1 MNTIR
6 VKKGDPVVKKQ
17 DKVIEWYLIQEGSVT
32 RNYRMAEII
41 LDANSIIG
49 ILESEWFSCDYIAR
63 EDTTLIVIPC
73 NNAESLFSMLSAHEN
88 FRPIFL
94 KTALEQRHK
103 TLCLYAQLQKKCT
116 LLHRSVEEFFQDYQ
130 SLCARFLSR
139 EREFVRIQNFATLTM
154 AHKAENWEINNS
166 NSLIG
171 NYLKEYMQLM
181 VKDGGMCVGAIM
193 EASAQMRRVT
203 QGISEMVTYL
213 LVNRE
218 MLANDLDDDI
228 LHLFS
233 SLAADQ
239 ANNPENVACC
249 RDKMQE
255 ILDAMGQLDIFDPMV
270 MEESRTLRNSSS
282 FGDSSDIR
290 INLQTEDCVS
300 AILSYADYDKQQIRT
315 FKNNLAQ
322 WKSLP
327 DLSSADDEARR
338 LRKALST
345 DFYDI
350 YEKAFF
356 KSMITPERPSPILL
370 MFFNFGFM
378 DTELVGLQN
387 ANLLMKLVDSMELF
401 HSEHIFTVY
410 EWLCNI
416 YWGKVEPSRNEF
428 DMDFKAYLMDQR
440 RLGEITAEEFEY
452 YQNDL
457 RMKVKFEISNMFR
470 SGHRISYG
478 RVTSFCPILTS
489 GEMIQSLEKMAL
501 TAEKIETA
509 MNVIRNIDYS
519 IFYRELSFSD
529 SERGIN
535 QEWIMRE
542 ILPDVIL
549 MPTVGSKGMMWQETA
564 SVKNDTPARFLFPLF
579 MTGNFEDQLME
590 VCGRY
595 RWEICRKLHGVYWN
609 DFREK
614 SLTSEYCDYL
624 QFYRKNKELSG
635 DAKEKL
641 QMTLQRC
648 RNNYREVFVCD
659 YLMWMKYESNGSFRL
674 NKLTRGF
681 LISYCP
687 FSKSIREEL
696 SGNPLYQN
704 AFRRLEI
711 ENEKKVSRLNALYA
725 KYEAAGG
732 EITPELKENLRFYQM

>member
-6 VKKGDPVVKKQ
+6 VKKGNPVVKKQ

-32 RNYRMAEII
+32 RYYRMAEII
-41 LDANSIIG
+41 LGANSIIG

-73 NNAESLFSMLSAHEN
+73 NNAESLFSMLNVHEN

-94 KTALEQRHK
+94 KTALEQRHNA
-103 TLCLYAQLQKKCT
+103 LCLYAQLQKKCT
-116 LLHRSVEEFFQDYQ
+116 LLHRFVEGFFQDYQ
-130 SLCARFLSR
+130 SLCARFLTR
-139 EREFVRIQNFATLTM
+139 EKEFVPIQSFKTLTM
-154 AHKAENWEINNS
+154 VHKAEDWEISNS

-181 VKDGGMCVGAIM
+181 VRDGSMCVGAIM

-203 QGISEMVTYL
+203 QGISEMVAYL
-213 LVNRE
+213 HVNRE
-218 MLANDLDDDI
+218 MLANDSDDDI

-239 ANNPENVACC
+239 ANNSENVACC

-255 ILDAMGQLDIFDPMV
+255 ILAAMEELDIFDPMV
-270 MEESRTLRNSSS
+270 LEESRGLCNSSS
-282 FGDSSDIR
+282 FGDRSDAR
-290 INLQTEDCVS
+290 INLQTEDCVFV
-300 AILSYADYDKQQIRT
+300 ILSYADYDKQQIHN

-322 WKSLP
+322 WKALP
-327 DLSSADDEARR
+327 DLSSSDDEARR
-338 LRKALST
+338 LRKALSA

-356 KSMITPERPSPILL
+356 KSMTNLEHPSPILM

-387 ANLLMKLVDSMELF
+387 ANLLMKLADSMELF

-428 DMDFKAYLMDQR
+428 DMDYKGYLMDQR
-440 RLGEITAEEFEY
+440 RLGEITAEEFDY

-457 RMKVKFEISNMFR
+457 RMKVKFEINNMFR
-470 SGHRISYG
+470 SGHRITFG

-489 GEMIQSLEKMAL
+489 GDMIHPLEKMAL
-501 TAEKIETA
+501 TAEKIENA
-509 MNVIRNIDYS
+509 VNVIRNIDYS
-519 IFYRELSFSD
+519 VFYRELCFSD

-549 MPTVGSKGMMWQETA
+549 MPTVGSKAMMWQETA

-579 MTGNFEDQLME
+579 MSGNFEDQLME
-590 VCGRY
+590 ACGRY
-595 RWEICRKLHGVYWN
+595 RWEICRRLHGVYWN

-624 QFYRKNKELSG
+624 QYYRKNKELSS

-641 QMTLQRC
+641 QITLQRC
-648 RNNYREVFVCD
+648 RNNYREVFVSD
-659 YLMWMKYESNGSFRL
+659 YLMWLKYESSGSFRL

-696 SGNPLYQN
+696 SGSPLYQN
-704 AFRRLEI
+704 AFHRLEI

-732 EITPELKENLRFYQM
+732 EITPELKENFRFYQM